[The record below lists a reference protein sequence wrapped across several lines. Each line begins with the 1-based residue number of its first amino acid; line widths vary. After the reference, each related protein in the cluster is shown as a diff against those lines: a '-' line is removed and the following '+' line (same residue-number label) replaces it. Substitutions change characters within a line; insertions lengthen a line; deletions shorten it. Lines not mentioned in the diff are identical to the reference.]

1 MQIEKRKEKQ
11 KPISNGWHAS
21 FWYVAF
27 VVVYKVLTTITFRK
41 IGLTNVLP
49 SITIYIWRAML
60 SYCLIQLHIIHNS
73 NKSITNFKKT
83 ACDNPSWGGVA
94 VLCVP
99 PVCVHL
105 FFGCFF
111 LICLLNIPSVHSTVN
126 VMRHAVLVCQGL
138 FMDVCQSQRFMDVC
152 QKVFVPAIQ
161 IHLG

>member
-11 KPISNGWHAS
+11 KPTSNGWHAS

-94 VLCVP
+94 VLCTT
-99 PVCVHL
+99 CVHL

-111 LICLLNIPSVHSTVN
+111 LICLLNIPSVHSQC
-126 VMRHAVLVCQGL
+126 HASCSISMPGVVHGC
-138 FMDVCQSQRFMDVC
+138 VPKS
-152 QKVFVPAIQ
+152 KVHGCVPKSIRASFT
-161 IHLG
+161 